1 MCPPQW
7 SAPAEGPVPAPCA
20 LRPWPAQAD
29 VPLQALRP
37 GGRPGMAG
45 FSFLAVCRALL
56 GGRGVVCAFAHGRC
70 LFERPAIPGGRGG
83 LRRQHAGGRRD
94 APAAPPPPGVTCASL
109 PCHVLLLRPRHQPR
123 AAAAAMHHVTP
134 DPREEGHRVRAPHQG
149 RDPQR
154 VGVTPEPLPPCNR
167 DLAHAGLGGV
177 AGHP

>member
-7 SAPAEGPVPAPCA
+7 SAAAEGPVPAPCA

-37 GGRPGMAG
+37 RGRAGIAG
-45 FSFLAVCRALL
+45 FQFLGACPVSHGAGFCA
-56 GGRGVVCAFAHGRC
+56 GGSA
-70 LFERPAIPGGRGG
+70 LFEKPAIPGGRRG

-94 APAAPPPPGVTCASL
+94 APAAPPPPGVTCASHC
-109 PCHVLLLRPRHQPR
+109 CHACLLRPRLAP
-123 AAAAAMHHVTP
+123 APAAAAMHHVTP

-154 VGVTPEPLPPCNR
+154 VGVTPEPFPPCNR
-167 DLAHAGLGGV
+167 DLASAGLGGV

>member
-56 GGRGVVCAFAHGRC
+56 GGRGAVCACALGRC

-109 PCHVLLLRPRHQPR
+109 CCHVLLLRPRHQPR

-154 VGVTPEPLPPCNR
+154 VGVTPEPFPPCNR